1 MNVSRFGHFLFGS
14 LLVVPVAQAHPG
26 HQSDDGGLLAS
37 IVHSFMSVDHVLF
50 LLAMGVGFGLWI
62 VTRRITRRLGITRV
76 GG

>member
-1 MNVSRFGHFLFGS
+1 MNVSRFGLFLFGS

-26 HQSDDGGLLAS
+26 HQSDDRGLLAG
-37 IVHSFMSVDHVLF
+37 IVHSFMSVDHALF